1 VLEGLSMMKTSGF
14 FVNGAVFPV
23 VPRGHGG
30 LRFTVTNYNP
40 LSQIEAMLV
49 ALKRVW
55 LALTSETGLEID
67 LTGDIAAVAGPGNSD
82 EGFQP

>member
-1 VLEGLSMMKTSGF
+1 MMKTAGF

-23 VPRGHGG
+23 VPRNHGG

-49 ALKRVW
+49 ELKRVW
-55 LALTSETGLEID
+55 LELSAETQIEID
-67 LTGDIAAVAGPGNSD
+67 LTGNIATEAKEPVGPGQTFSSK
-82 EGFQP
+82 